1 MPENKIYEDIKL
13 RLEKLN
19 IYEVRQV
26 ARAVGVHRPADGKKS
41 RVISAILDIASG
53 KVMPAAQSLRGAPPK
68 SSVCDEMLVAD
79 IKTCREYSLALFGE
93 SVQEK
98 PVSTVHDS
106 ASSESSAFSGI
117 LYNDGKKYFIREN
130 ESGKNIF
137 VHESFINRFDLRE
150 GDLIAGERRRKSAED
165 SYGLSG
171 ITYINGNLPE
181 TAPRRDFNK
190 LTHTY
195 PAVKL
200 NLSVNGG
207 GAALKMIDLFSPLA
221 LGQRAVVC
229 SSAKCGK
236 TTILKQIAAAICANY
251 SNIKVLAAL
260 IDERPEDL
268 TDFKRSVEGCE
279 VYCTSFDMP
288 AESHMREV
296 RLCFERAKR
305 IAECGGNAV
314 ILFDGISRLI
324 RSLSFGARSGFNE
337 FSAVEEVK
345 KLLYCACNA
354 EEGGSLTVVST
365 LSSDGLNTN
374 EAAVYGEFKQLANMV
389 ITLSRELAEKRI
401 FPAIAPAE
409 SYADREE
416 TFLSDVEIKAA
427 AALRELP
434 AEQVVKI
441 FETSNADEI
450 IAKYGN

>member
-53 KVMPAAQSLRGAPPK
+53 NVMPVAQSLRGAPPK
-68 SSVCDEMLVAD
+68 SSMCDEMLVAD
-79 IKTCREYSLALFGE
+79 IKTCREYSLALRGE
-93 SVQEK
+93 SAVEK

-117 LYNDGKKYFIREN
+117 LFREGKKYFIREN
-130 ESGKNIF
+130 GNGENVF
-137 VHESFINRFDLRE
+137 VHESFINRFCLRE
-150 GDLIAGERRRKSAED
+150 GDLIAGERRRKSADEG
-165 SYGLSG
+165 YGLSG
-171 ITYINGNLPE
+171 ITSVNGNAPE
-181 TAPRRDFNK
+181 AAPRRDFNK

-200 NLSVNGG
+200 NLSANGG
-207 GAALKMIDLFSPLA
+207 STALKMIDLFSPLA
-221 LGQRAVVC
+221 LGQRAVIC
-229 SSAKCGK
+229 SPAKCGK
-236 TTILKQIAAAICANY
+236 TTLIKQIAAAICASY
-251 SNIKVLAAL
+251 PDITVLAAL

-268 TDFKRSVEGCE
+268 TDFKRFVEGCE
-279 VYCTSFDMP
+279 VYSTTFDMP
-288 AESHMREV
+288 AESHLREV

-314 ILFDGISRLI
+314 ILFDGISRLV
-324 RSLSFGARSGFNE
+324 RSVSLGALSGFGA
-337 FSAVEEVK
+337 AVEEVK

-365 LSSDGLNTN
+365 LSSDGLNAN
-374 EAAVYGEFKQLANMV
+374 ESAVYGEFKQLVNMV
-389 ITLSRELAEKRI
+389 ITLSRNLAEKRI
-401 FPAIAPAE
+401 FPAIAALE
-409 SYADREE
+409 CYADREE
-416 TFLSDVEIKAA
+416 TFLSDVEVKAA
-427 AALRELP
+427 ATLRALP

-441 FETSNADEI
+441 FGTFKTEEI